1 MLLGDGVDAVLD
13 DGFHVFIISE
23 SFEAVSLV
31 VGSSPLEAG
40 YCLEDDDSNTAI
52 LERITVNEDLL
63 DVLGQGVFVLELLRG
78 DVLTLGKLKDVL
90 DTVDDLDRT
99 VRVDHT
105 DIARE
110 EPALIVKGFSSLIF
124 EFVVPLS

>member
-31 VGSSPLEAG
+31 VGSSPLETG
-40 YCLEDDDSNTAI
+40 YWLEDDDSNTAI
-52 LERITVNEDLL
+52 LERITVDEDLL
-63 DVLGQGVFVLELLRG
+63 DVIGQGVFILELLRG
-78 DVLTLGKLKDVL
+78 DVFTLGKLEDVL

-99 VRVDHT
+99 VRVDRA

-110 EPALIVKGFSSLIF
+110 EPALSVEGFSSLINK
-124 EFVVPLS
+124 FVVPLS